1 MQYRSPPGNLVHPM
15 IDLCLVS
22 GTMPP
27 LVKHASMLQQP
38 TEATHSRSYSM
49 EMLVTSQSKQFILKF
64 PIHSLPDLHWATV
77 ASTASTNLKDL
88 DTSAPGV
95 CVPTMHIVVVGACW
109 A

>member
-1 MQYRSPPGNLVHPM
+1 
-15 IDLCLVS
+15 
-22 GTMPP
+22 
-27 LVKHASMLQQP
+27 MLQQP

-49 EMLVTSQSKQFILKF
+49 DMLVTSQSKQFILKF

>member
-1 MQYRSPPGNLVHPM
+1 MKFIIIGMKKLCSRTEGWPGLAILIESLLMANKDFRHGGLLLVN
-15 IDLCLVS
+15 S
-22 GTMPP
+22 
-27 LVKHASMLQQP
+27 
-38 TEATHSRSYSM
+38 
-49 EMLVTSQSKQFILKF
+49 FILKF

-95 CVPTMHIVVVGACW
+95 CVPTMHLVVVGACW